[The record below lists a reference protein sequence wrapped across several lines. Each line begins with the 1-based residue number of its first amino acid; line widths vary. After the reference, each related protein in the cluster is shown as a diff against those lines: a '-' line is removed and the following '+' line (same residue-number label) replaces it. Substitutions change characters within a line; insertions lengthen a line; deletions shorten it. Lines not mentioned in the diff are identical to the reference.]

1 MLTSDR
7 INELHQLYWSEHWPI
22 RKIERHLNMGWR
34 TIKKYLDAPAQGP
47 AKRERHSILDPFKA
61 RIAEWLE
68 KDPRVTAAL
77 IQQKLGPLGYRGGHT
92 ILQEYVRKL
101 RPQLAPKRAFVRME
115 PLAGERFEVDW
126 GHFDAL
132 NYSGDIRKLYAF
144 ALIDAHSRMLYVEF
158 THSQSFETFVRCH
171 IHAFHALHGV
181 AREIVYDNLATAVAE
196 HDGRLVRFLPRFLG
210 FAREYGF
217 FPRACNPASGWE
229 KGKVERAISY
239 IRQSFWPLREFT
251 DLHDVNR
258 QARQWLTEVANQR
271 LHRETRERPIE
282 RFQPEALRPLPIIPY
297 DYRDTAEALVHK
309 DLRLQFDGNKYCV
322 PHRYVGQRLTVKAD
336 SSAVTI
342 YDRVNE
348 VVSYSRSW
356 RRGQTSGADRFEKL
370 LAEERPAARR
380 SQAQQRLL
388 DSLDG
393 LCSRVLVEAYLR
405 DMADTDRSLAR
416 QISELLELIR
426 QYGPEGVASAIE
438 KASAARAFG
447 ADYVANIVRQQQAPR
462 RPQPP
467 LKLRDPQLNE
477 LVTDPVSL
485 LAYDAFILESGK
497 EHDDSPRTETAA
509 TEPIGDE
516 PSTGADDC

>member
-1 MLTSDR
+1 MLSSDQ
-7 INELHQLYWSEHWPI
+7 INDLHRLYWSEHWPI

-34 TIKKYLDAPAQGP
+34 TIRKYLDAPAQG
-47 AKRERHSILDPFKA
+47 AARRERCSKLDPFKA
-61 RIAEWLE
+61 TITEWLE
-68 KDPRVTAAL
+68 KDPQVTAAL
-77 IQQKLGPLGYRGGHT
+77 IQQRLSPLGYRGGHT
-92 ILQEYVRKL
+92 ILQEYVRKA
-101 RPQLAPKRAFVRME
+101 RPQLASKRAFVCME

-126 GHFDAL
+126 AHFDAL

-181 AREIVYDNLATAVAE
+181 TREIVYDNLATAGAE
-196 HDGRLVRFLPRFLG
+196 HDVRLVRFHPRFLG

-229 KGKVERAISY
+229 KGKIERAISY
-239 IRQSFWPLREFT
+239 VRQSFWPLREFT

-258 QARQWLTEVANQR
+258 QARQWLAEVANQR
-271 LHRETRERPIE
+271 LHRETRERPME

-297 DYRDTAEALVHK
+297 DYRDTTEALVHK
-309 DLRLQFDGNKYCV
+309 DLRLQFDSNKYCV
-322 PHRYVGQRLTVKAD
+322 PHRYVGHRLTVKAD

-348 VVSYSRSW
+348 VVSYPRSW
-356 RRGQTSGADRFEKL
+356 RRGQTFGAERFEKV
-370 LAEERPAARR
+370 LAEQRPAARR

-438 KASAARAFG
+438 KASVARALG

-462 RPQPP
+462 RPQPL

-497 EHDDSPRTETAA
+497 EYDDSSRTETAA
-509 TEPIGDE
+509 TETIGDE